1 LTRAQAATS
10 NNLRWYLAMN
20 GAKTPERS
28 RGAHKGMNGKT
39 RGVFSAGLALGLLS
53 AIGPLAIDLYL
64 PALPTMTHDLHAS
77 PGEVQRTLSAFF
89 LALAVAQIPIGSFGD
104 RFGRKLP
111 LYLGLSLFVIASIAC
126 AFAPNA
132 QALVALRFV
141 EGFGVCAGTAC
152 SRAMIRDLH
161 QGHEAARLM
170 AFSFLIIGISP
181 VLAPAVGSWLLAVTT
196 WRGLFLILA
205 LLGVGGLVVAAML
218 PESLPPARR
227 IPVRQPI
234 LPAYGALVGNAR
246 FIAAAVIAG
255 LATTVPYAYVTAA
268 PFVFTGVF
276 GLHART
282 YTLLLGANAVCS
294 IGLTQLSP
302 KLMRQWGA
310 RRLILRAMGL
320 GVLLTVTLGAAALL
334 GIGGVILFQVY
345 SMLMF
350 CMIGLALTPA
360 AISALDAGKT
370 GAGAA
375 AGMLGT
381 LQLVVTACASGLVS
395 VFPAFSLAPL
405 LSIVLGCAVIS
416 WILCWLTMA
425 APQKKE
431 G

>member
-1 LTRAQAATS
+1 
-10 NNLRWYLAMN
+10 MN
-20 GAKTPERS
+20 STTQR
-28 RGAHKGMNGKT
+28 
-39 RGVFSAGLALGLLS
+39 VFGAGLALGLLS

-64 PALPTMTHDLHAS
+64 PALPTMTRDLHAT

-111 LYLGLSLFVIASIAC
+111 LYLGLGLFIVASVAC
-126 AFAPNA
+126 AFAPSVH
-132 QALVALRFV
+132 ALVALRFV
-141 EGFGVCAGTAC
+141 EGFGVCAGTAV
-152 SRAMIRDLH
+152 SRAMIRDQH
-161 QGHEAARLM
+161 QGHQAARLM

-181 VLAPAVGSWLLAVTT
+181 VLAPLVGSWLLGVTS

-205 LLGVGGLVVAAML
+205 GLGVLGLIVAAVL
-218 PESLPPARR
+218 PETLPPERR

-246 FIAAAVIAG
+246 FIAAALIAG

-276 GLHART
+276 GLGAKT

-294 IGLTQLSP
+294 IGLTQAAP
-302 KLMRQWGA
+302 RLMRQWGP
-310 RRLILRAMGL
+310 RRLILRAMGF
-320 GVLLTVTLGAAALL
+320 GALLTLVLGGAAVM
-334 GIGGVILFQVY
+334 GFGGVVLFQVY

-350 CMIGLALTPA
+350 CMVGLALTPA

-381 LQLVVTACASGLVS
+381 LQLVVTASASALVS
-395 VFPAFSLAPL
+395 VFPAFSLKPL
-405 LSIVLGCAVIS
+405 LAVVLGCAVLS
-416 WILCWLTMA
+416 WTLCWLTMRA
-425 APQKKE
+425 PAPQAAAQATS
-431 G
+431 

>member
-1 LTRAQAATS
+1 MNSTTQRVFAT
-10 NNLRWYLAMN
+10 
-20 GAKTPERS
+20 
-28 RGAHKGMNGKT
+28 
-39 RGVFSAGLALGLLS
+39 GLALGLLS

-64 PALPTMTHDLHAS
+64 PAFPTMTHDLHAS
-77 PGEVQRTLSAFF
+77 PGDVQRTLPAFF
-89 LALAVAQIPIGSFGD
+89 LALALAQIPIGSFGD

-111 LYLGLSLFVIASIAC
+111 LYLGLCLFVAASVAC
-126 AFAPNA
+126 AFAPSV
-132 QALVALRFV
+132 QMLVALRFV
-141 EGFGVCAGTAC
+141 QGFGVCAGTAV

-161 QGHEAARLM
+161 QGHQAARLM

-181 VLAPAVGSWLLAVTT
+181 ILAPAVGSWLLGVMA

-205 LLGVGGLVVAAML
+205 LLGVGGLVIAAVL
-218 PESLPPARR
+218 PETLPRERR

-234 LPAYGALVGNAR
+234 LPAYGKLLGNPR

-255 LATTVPYAYVTAA
+255 LATTIPYAYVTAA

-276 GLHART
+276 GLQAKT

-302 KLMRQWGA
+302 NLMRKWGA
-310 RRLILRAMGL
+310 RTLILRAMTG
-320 GVLLTVTLGAAALL
+320 GALLTLVFGAAALSSL
-334 GIGGVILFQVY
+334 GGVVLFQIY

-350 CMIGLALTPA
+350 CVVGLALTPA
-360 AISALDAGKT
+360 AISALDAGSS

-381 LQLVVTACASGLVS
+381 LQLVVTACASALVS

-405 LSIVLGCAVIS
+405 LCVVLGCALIS
-416 WILCWLTMA
+416 WALCWMTMA
-425 APQKKE
+425 RPAPAAAA
-431 G
+431 